1 MVCHNTKHDGV
12 LKKLAASLDLII
24 STINV
29 PLDIPGLL
37 DTLAPNGKL
46 HVVEAIL
53 EPMQMPAFGLIM
65 RQKSIAGSPT
75 GHMTSLQSFSFS
87 SSFQSFLCK
96 MIRHLRGLVSRIIS
110 EQRKTH

>member
-12 LKKLAASLDLII
+12 LKKLDASLDLII

-75 GHMTSLQSFSFS
+75 ESHDESPIVLVLLVVPIFSLQND
-87 SSFQSFLCK
+87 
-96 MIRHLRGLVSRIIS
+96 
-110 EQRKTH
+110 